1 MRPPDAEAVTASA
14 RGPVAG
20 PLAGPV
26 RGPAA
31 RERPTL
37 LDDLTRTSVASDYAP
52 LDRGSAA
59 TSRRQRVL
67 VAAIALGLAGFVL
80 ALGLSERVLNDPVI
94 NDQRSA
100 LQERIAAADVGND
113 ELTEQVATLRDE
125 LGAVR
130 DENLV
135 LTQAGTLLATQIA
148 NLGLATGYTTVT
160 GPGAQVTLADA
171 ALDEGEESQDIERVL
186 DSDVQRA
193 VNGLWAAGAE
203 AIAVNGQRLTA
214 QSAIRSAAGAILVNY
229 RPLKPPYLIEAIGS
243 PELAERFSATPD
255 AAALAEVSTQFGIG
269 FDSTS
274 TDSMTLRSATSPLP
288 TQAQV
293 LGTGQGDR

>member
-1 MRPPDAEAVTASA
+1 MRPPDVQ
-14 RGPVAG
+14 VA
-20 PLAGPV
+20 PGPV

-52 LDRGSAA
+52 LEPGSEA

-80 ALGLSERVLNDPVI
+80 AVGLSDRVLNDPVV

-100 LQERIAAADVGND
+100 LQERIVAAEARHDGLA
-113 ELTEQVATLRDE
+113 EEVATSRAE
-125 LGAVR
+125 LSAAR
-130 DENLV
+130 EENLE
-135 LTQAGTLLATQIA
+135 LTQAGTLLATQIS
-148 NLGLATGYTTVT
+148 NLELATGYTAVT

-171 ALDEGEESQDIERVL
+171 AMEEGQEAQDVERVL
-186 DSDVQRA
+186 DSDVQQA

-229 RPLKPPYLIEAIGS
+229 RPLKPPYQIEAIGA
-243 PELAERFSATPD
+243 PDLVDRFGATPD
-255 AAALAEVSTQFGIG
+255 AASLAEVSAQFGIG
-269 FDSTS
+269 FDTTS
-274 TDSMTLRSATSPLP
+274 VDTVTLRSATSQLP
-288 TQAQV
+288 TEAQV
-293 LGTGQGDR
+293 VRETEGGRP